1 MNIAYTFLRRG
12 EPVVYMALDDDP
24 HSIASLFT
32 TFHIDIDRF
41 IREKLF
47 NVIDAFS
54 FRLGS
59 FKKTHPAVVREV
71 NPKDL
76 DQLTYTITDVIEEL
90 NLVNKGL
97 LVIDSLNEIFFHIEM
112 APAFEFVKTVRA
124 VAAKARNILTIATL
138 HTPTQTYQEIAKTLE
153 YMVDGFIELRYEP
166 TLIELG
172 IPLKQYIIRKMRGV
186 PHHAAWVPYVIA
198 EEGIKMVDIGKL
210 KKLMEEKVK
219 SEK

>member
-1 MNIAYTFLRRG
+1 
-12 EPVVYMALDDDP
+12 MALDDDP
-24 HSIASLFT
+24 YSITSLFM
-32 TFHIDIDRF
+32 TFRIDINSYIKKR
-41 IREKLF
+41 LF

-59 FKKTHPAVVREV
+59 FKRSHPAVVREV

-76 DQLTYTITDVIEEL
+76 DQLIYAVSGIIEEMDL
-90 NLVNKGL
+90 FNKGL

-124 VAAKARNILTIATL
+124 IAAKARNILTIATL
-138 HTPTQTYQEIAKTLE
+138 HTPTQAYQEIAKTLE

-198 EEGIKMVDIGKL
+198 ENGIKVVDIEKL
-210 KKLMEEKVK
+210 KALMASKVKGEEK
-219 SEK
+219 EK